1 MHKLETFEHY
11 RQNELQKEELVDL
24 VMLKGVLF

>member
-11 RQNELQKEELVDL
+11 HQNELQKEELVDL